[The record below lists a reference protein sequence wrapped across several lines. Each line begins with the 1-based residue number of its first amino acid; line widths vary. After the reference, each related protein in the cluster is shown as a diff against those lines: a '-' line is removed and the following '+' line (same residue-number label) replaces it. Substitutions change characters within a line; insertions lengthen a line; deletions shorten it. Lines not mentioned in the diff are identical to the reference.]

1 MTLDGE
7 PRLIP
12 YLRHSDGRGDFSTPF
27 SPETLSLLNID
38 EAYISVSQS
47 KFEYTVRGM
56 HYQLAP
62 FSEAKLLSV
71 IQGSIFDVL
80 IDLGDVANGKVKIHT
95 FELSAERPEAL
106 FIPRGFA
113 HGYQTLAQDTQI
125 LYALDSKYD
134 SHSCAGYS
142 PLSNGIR
149 ELWPFKPSIMKEE
162 DLKWPMLP

>member
-12 YLRHSDGRGDFSTPF
+12 YFRHSDDRGDFSTPF

-47 KFEYTVRGM
+47 KFEHTVRGM
-56 HYQLAP
+56 HYQMAP
-62 FSEAKLLSV
+62 FSEAKLLSA
-71 IQGSIFDVL
+71 IRGSIFDVV
-80 IDLGDVANGKVKIHT
+80 IDLGELQNGKTKIHT
-95 FELSAERPEAL
+95 FKLSADRPEAL

-113 HGYQTLAQDTQI
+113 HGYQTLAEDTQI

-142 PLSNGIR
+142 PLSNGIK
-149 ELWPFKPSIMKEE
+149 ELWPFKPSIIKEE